1 MRLRRGGGGGVST
14 DAAFG
19 VGSAK
24 IRAFSHE
31 AEFGVARILLLYH
44 GVYGQTRKICERLQS
59 ELTALGDSAEVVP
72 LPGDGADP
80 ADFDAVVIGASI
92 RNGKHNPAVPEF
104 VRRHRELLESKPSA
118 FFSVNLV
125 ARKPAKNTPATNP
138 YVKAFVARSPWKPAL
153 LGVFGGNLD
162 YQRYR
167 WSDRH
172 IIRFIMTLTG
182 GPTDLATNVEYTD
195 WDEVRRFAA
204 RISARA
210 NGRPA

>member
-1 MRLRRGGGGGVST
+1 M
-14 DAAFG
+14 
-19 VGSAK
+19 
-24 IRAFSHE
+24 
-31 AEFGVARILLLYH
+31 ARILLLYH

-59 ELTALGDSAEVVP
+59 ELSALGDRADIVP
-72 LPGDGADP
+72 LLDGGANP
-80 ADFDAVVIGASI
+80 ADFDAIVIGASI
-92 RNGKHNPAVPEF
+92 RNGKHNPAVLEF
-104 VRRHRELLESKPSA
+104 IRRHQALLTSKPSA

-125 ARKPAKNTPATNP
+125 ARKPAKNSPETNP

-204 RISARA
+204 RISA
-210 NGRPA
+210 GTGSPPA

>member
-1 MRLRRGGGGGVST
+1 
-14 DAAFG
+14 
-19 VGSAK
+19 
-24 IRAFSHE
+24 
-31 AEFGVARILLLYH
+31 VARIVLLYH
-44 GVYGQTRKICERLQS
+44 GVYGQTRRICERLQA
-59 ELTALGDSAEVVP
+59 ELSSLGDRADIVP
-72 LPGDGADP
+72 LLDGGANP

-92 RNGKHNPAVPEF
+92 RNGKHNPAVLEF
-104 VRRHRELLESKPSA
+104 VRGHRQLLESKPSA

-125 ARKPAKNTPATNP
+125 ARKPAKNTPETNP

-195 WDEVRRFAA
+195 WDEVQRFAA
-204 RISARA
+204 RISAHA
-210 NGRPA
+210 AGRPV